1 MRSKIQLRLLVGLI
15 AVISVFAVAS
25 PANAAHLDDA
35 DHGGRP
41 LTAALSGAN
50 EVPARP
56 ATQTGVAVITLNQ
69 GQSEVCYDITV
80 SNIIGT
86 VVAAHIHVAVAGV
99 NGPIVVPLPPLSGCV
114 SADPQLIKQIRQN
127 PEEYYV
133 NVHTTTFPGGA
144 VRGQLTK

>member
-1 MRSKIQLRLLVGLI
+1 MKLRSHVLGSLI
-15 AVISVFAVAS
+15 AVTSVFALAS
-25 PANAAHLDDA
+25 PAGAARLDGA

-50 EVPARP
+50 EVPPRP
-56 ATQTGVAVITLNQ
+56 ATQTGFTAITLNQ
-69 GQSEVCYDITV
+69 GQGEVCYDITL
-80 SNIIGT
+80 SGIIGT
-86 VVAAHIHVAVAGV
+86 VVAAHIHVGVAGV

-114 SADPQLIKQIRQN
+114 SADPQLIKQIRHN
-127 PEEYYV
+127 PDAYYV